1 MLFSGTYMKLEITV
15 LSEIS
20 QTQKYKYYVFSCIC
34 KIYSSRSGEMRIR
47 EGDGV

>member
-20 QTQKYKYYVFSCIC
+20 QTQKYKYYVFVAYVKSIQVEVV
-34 KIYSSRSGEMRIR
+34 R
-47 EGDGV
+47 